1 MVLEIQREAREQVQR
16 ESTAVAGPSTNSITD
31 PGPSAQINEPTTEA
45 ASRNRKTSP
54 KVLKRLDRL
63 EELLANI
70 ETEQE
75 TLTANM
81 EERTKDAVEAAVE
94 DLERPNNDDE
104 MDEDNAEGTG
114 QSNAQVLDELEVE
127 LKTVK
132 EDAADVKQIAI
143 DTHEAVKKSN
153 EGLQDFTSIAE
164 ELRAKEGEV
173 SLSHLKHIGR

>member
-1 MVLEIQREAREQVQR
+1 
-16 ESTAVAGPSTNSITD
+16 
-31 PGPSAQINEPTTEA
+31 
-45 ASRNRKTSP
+45 
-54 KVLKRLDRL
+54 
-63 EELLANI
+63 
-70 ETEQE
+70 
-75 TLTANM
+75 M

-173 SLSHLKHIGR
+173 RS